1 MLRLPHR
8 ICLLAL
14 SIAPFFLSAQ
24 TKEAGLLLPTVD
36 TLRYTS
42 NYCCILSPKNGF
54 KLYDTPN
61 GKVIGKLKMEIR
73 EDDNQSPYFIYFVT
87 ADDKKK
93 LTTENFK
100 LIGNEVYAIPFYE
113 KLDGFIRVLTKMGN
127 YWISVKELDN
137 MSFSAKPW
145 INFLLEENEK
155 VLGYYAKAPGLRIRK
170 EPNTSSDIIEAIR
183 GDLFEIKLSNQI
195 KGQWCKVRVT
205 KYREHPC
212 ETDLD
217 DKDNIERIIQG
228 WLKIIDDEGNS
239 NLWYY
244 AKGC

>member
-1 MLRLPHR
+1 M
-8 ICLLAL
+8 
-14 SIAPFFLSAQ
+14 
-24 TKEAGLLLPTVD
+24 
-36 TLRYTS
+36 
-42 NYCCILSPKNGF
+42 
-54 KLYDTPN
+54 PN

-73 EDDNQSPYFIYFVT
+73 EDDNQSPYFIFLAT

-93 LTTENFK
+93 LTTDNFK
-100 LIGNEVYAIPFYE
+100 LIGNEVYAIPYYE
-113 KLDGFIRVLTKMGN
+113 KRDGFICVLTEMGN
-127 YWISVKELDN
+127 YWISVKELNN
-137 MSFSAKPW
+137 MYFSARPW

-155 VLGYYAKAPGLRIRK
+155 VLGYYAKVPGLRIRK

-195 KGQWCKVRVT
+195 KGQWCKVKVT

-228 WLKIIDDEGNS
+228 WIKIIDDDGDS